1 MDDSFSDNTMDVDS
15 FQLPSFEDVLKEA
28 QGDEEPYSPP
38 IPPSMP
44 TMPNAPMT
52 PSVPPVAG
60 TEGKDSSSI
69 DLLLDVPLRLS
80 VVLGKTTKSI
90 REVLG
95 LGPGSVMELDKM
107 AGEPVD
113 IMVNDKLIAHG
124 EVVVVDESFGVRVT
138 DIVTLEQ
145 RLNSLR

>member
-1 MDDSFSDNTMDVDS
+1 MDNNFSDNMMDADS

-28 QGDEEPYSPP
+28 QGDDEPYT
-38 IPPSMP
+38 PSMP
-44 TMPNAPMT
+44 SMPSM
-52 PSVPPVAG
+52 PVASMA
-60 TEGKDSSSI
+60 ERKESSGI
-69 DLLLDVPLRLS
+69 DLLLDVPLRMS
-80 VVLGKTTKSI
+80 VVLGKTTKTI

-124 EVVVVDESFGVRVT
+124 EVVVVDENFGVRVT

>member
-1 MDDSFSDNTMDVDS
+1 VDNNFSDNMMDADS

-28 QGDEEPYSPP
+28 QGDDEPYT
-38 IPPSMP
+38 PSMP
-44 TMPNAPMT
+44 SMPSM
-52 PSVPPVAG
+52 PVASMA
-60 TEGKDSSSI
+60 ERKESSGI
-69 DLLLDVPLRLS
+69 DLLLDVPLRMS
-80 VVLGKTTKSI
+80 VVLGKTTKTI

-124 EVVVVDESFGVRVT
+124 EVVVVDENFGVRVT

>member
-1 MDDSFSDNTMDVDS
+1 MDDNFSDNTVEGDS

-28 QGDEEPYSPP
+28 QGDDEPYTPTV
-38 IPPSMP
+38 PSTP
-44 TMPNAPMT
+44 DVSAT
-52 PSVPPVAG
+52 PSTAPAPAAQA
-60 TEGKDSSSI
+60 TDRKESSGI

-80 VVLGKTTKSI
+80 VVLGKTTKTI
-90 REVLG
+90 REVLA

-124 EVVVVDESFGVRVT
+124 EVVVVDENFGVRVT